1 MLRTSCRALAA
12 LAVCVALSACSESKQ
27 PEPKRVSDRPPDSR
41 LKGPEK
47 DMGMGGAVN
56 TAK

>member
-1 MLRTSCRALAA
+1 MLRKSCLA
-12 LAVCVALSACSESKQ
+12 LAVCLTLSACSEHKE
-27 PEPKRVSDRPPDSR
+27 PEPKRVGEHTPDSR

>member
-1 MLRTSCRALAA
+1 MLRKLCLAPAA
-12 LAVCVALSACSESKQ
+12 LAVCLTLAACGPGQQKE

-47 DMGMGGAVN
+47 DMGMGG
-56 TAK
+56 TLK